1 MVFRIFFY
9 LKFNGD
15 AWFFLSKT
23 TFKITDCADLGEV
36 LQKALDIQALQPDSR
51 EYNKNVAMKAYSF
64 NIRATLRMAQKTE
77 VPKNSAPAMLQR
89 SIRLLEPIKDS
100 SEGIYL
106 FVEAHNLLGSY
117 SLSQEA
123 TTSALQ
129 FFKVAEKSYNSFKEN
144 QKGAQNLYEIF
155 DLPDL
160 KCISW
165 NLETAFLY
173 TTSLIYFCYDR
184 LDSPQMKYQYAIPSI
199 RAKLELDQQ
208 ETGFRPK
215 ETIPQVISELKCLLH
230 KRAFKQL
237 DHLLSGFMYQLVK
250 YRRTLPE
257 EEKLDLNYIQGQLSL
272 LYACWGY
279 DIMNS
284 SFLLIGTEEGT
295 DEHEKLSTS
304 LEICKNFIEFPE
316 LIEPGCETYADQF
329 PTNYTKSIQNVKNL
343 FKKVLAWNKR
353 SKELIGNNWEK
364 DIVSKQKQALVQF
377 KEDLDLMSD
386 INDSILA

>member
-1 MVFRIFFY
+1 M
-9 LKFNGD
+9 
-15 AWFFLSKT
+15 
-23 TFKITDCADLGEV
+23 
-36 LQKALDIQALQPDSR
+36 DIQGLQPDCL
-51 EYNKNVAMKAYSF
+51 EYKKKLAMKAYTF

-100 SEGIYL
+100 PEGIYL
-106 FVEAHNLLGSY
+106 YVEAHNLLGSY

-129 FFKVAEKSYNSFKEN
+129 FFKVAEKSYNSYKAN
-144 QKGAQNLYEIF
+144 QKDGALNLYEIF
-155 DLPDL
+155 DVNLN
-160 KCISW
+160 CISW
-165 NLETAFLY
+165 TLETAFLY

-199 RAKLELDQQ
+199 KAKLELDMQ

-215 ETIPQVISELKCLLH
+215 ETISQVISELKCLLH

-237 DHLLSGFMYQLVK
+237 DHLLSVLMYQLVK
-250 YRRTLPE
+250 YRRILPE
-257 EEKLDLNYIQGQLSL
+257 EERSEMNYVQGQLSL

-284 SFLLIGTEEGT
+284 SFLFIGAEEGT
-295 DEHEKLSTS
+295 DEYEKLSTE
-304 LEICKNFIEFPE
+304 LKVCLDFVEFPE
-316 LIEPGCETYADQF
+316 LIETGYETYADQF
-329 PTNYTKSIQNVKNL
+329 PTNYTKSIQKVRSL

-353 SKELIGNNWEK
+353 SIELIGNNWER
-364 DIVSKQKQALVQF
+364 DIIVRQKEALVQF

-386 INDSILA
+386 INDPILA